1 MGHHLF
7 TNGSSVLAMRDGD
20 VELVRHFLI
29 LGAMDLGLRALA
41 QSIRQWEWQ
50 GPGVWI
56 GVEPEVLAEHPAL
69 FEAAIRA
76 VERLG
81 DAVDVRYLRAELQ
94 RFGMEWQVPQKVSRI
109 IEELNGLKKH
119 VLSGGA

>member
-1 MGHHLF
+1 
-7 TNGSSVLAMRDGD
+7 MRDGD

-29 LGAMDLGLRALA
+29 LGATDLGLRELA
-41 QSIRQWEWQ
+41 QSIGRWEWQ

-56 GVEPEVLAEHPAL
+56 GVEPEVLAEHPAV

-81 DAVDVRYLRAELQ
+81 DTVDVRYLKAELQ
-94 RFGMEWQVPQKVSRI
+94 QFGMDWQVSQKVSRI
-109 IEELNGLKKH
+109 IDELNGLKKH